1 MKLSA
6 GWRGDRGQGLWGSNL
21 RGAGRGAPTPAGTRG
36 AGHQRFFTR
45 AAVDLQCGLSPGPH
59 ESLLGQLAPAP
70 LWIRPHRVSLCPVAP
85 PRGGWGTPASL
96 PWLSATQEHPIKL
109 SCFSWVLVIREG
121 SCGSPRRSPRSALL
135 SACFGEAAGG
145 SGSREVVR
153 LTKTDVPEWSCWL
166 RG

>member
-21 RGAGRGAPTPAGTRG
+21 RGAGRGALTPAGTRG

-45 AAVDLQCGLSPGPH
+45 AAVGLQCGLSPGPH
-59 ESLLGQLAPAP
+59 ESLLGQLAPDS
-70 LWIRPHRVSLCPVAP
+70 LWLRPHRVSLCPVAP

-109 SCFSWVLVIREG
+109 SCFSWILVNREG
-121 SCGSPRRSPRSALL
+121 SLAPHADHQGRHFCQPALGRPRRVRKQ
-135 SACFGEAAGG
+135 GGGAAD
-145 SGSREVVR
+145 R
-153 LTKTDVPEWSCWL
+153 D
-166 RG
+166 

>member
-45 AAVDLQCGLSPGPH
+45 AAVGLQCGLSPGPH
-59 ESLLGQLAPAP
+59 ESLLGQLAPDS
-70 LWIRPHRVSLCPVAP
+70 LWLRPHRVSLCPVAP
-85 PRGGWGTPASL
+85 PPGVGGGHLRPCPGSQPLKSTLSNSPASPGSSSTEKDRWL
-96 PWLSATQEHPIKL
+96 PTQITKVGT
-109 SCFSWVLVIREG
+109 SV
-121 SCGSPRRSPRSALL
+121 SPLWGGR
-135 SACFGEAAGG
+135 GG

-153 LTKTDVPEWSCWL
+153 LTETDVPERSCWL